1 MSDKIGIISEWVLCP
16 VCGNKT
22 RLQIR
27 ENVILN
33 MHMPSFKYIFSD
45 ERGIK
50 EVAKENLL
58 EVLSIGEK
66 RAYYILNL
74 DFAWNLTEIS

>member
-1 MSDKIGIISEWVLCP
+1 MPCLRKQNEVTDTGKCYSY
-16 VCGNKT
+16 
-22 RLQIR
+22 
-27 ENVILN
+27 

-58 EVLSIGEK
+58 EVLSTGEK